1 MNKPPKIDNAPGL
14 TWKPRKIGW
23 EARWQARTDLADRGY
38 QPKSYGIWK
47 GAWPTEVECS
57 YISDQCNS
65 RQSEMLV
72 WGRGGLPMVAKF
84 DGTLTGLIRAYQTD
98 QDSSY
103 RKLRYRTRIY
113 YDTLCRALEEVVWTD
128 AEGVKRTGS
137 ETEISIIK
145 ARVVMRWHELWLERG
160 KVSMG
165 HSVIGMLRIL
175 TGFGSTILEDDQCAR
190 LSGVLSNMRFT
201 MAKPRVERLTAE
213 QAILLRA
220 EARKLEFPS
229 IAQAQAFQFELML
242 RQKDCIGEWVPYSE
256 PGVSDIHDG
265 NNKWLRGVRFEEID
279 DNMVLKHITSK
290 RQKEITVNLLLAGM
304 VVEEFKIAYP
314 GSFFEVEIEID
325 GKPVTQLRGDRSKL
339 PDSGAIIRSEVSG
352 VPWYQ
357 SEFRRAWRK
366 AADAA
371 GVPKTVKN
379 MDSRAGAISEATDAG
394 APLEHVRIN
403 ATHSDIGMTQK
414 YSRGDDEKTASV
426 MVIRSDFRKN
436 KA

>member
-47 GAWPTEVECS
+47 GAWPTEVECA

-72 WGRGGLPMVAKF
+72 WGRGGLPIVAKF

-213 QAILLRA
+213 QAVLIRA
-220 EARKLEFPS
+220 EARNLGFHS
-229 IAQAQAFQFELML
+229 VALAQALQFELML
-242 RQKDCIGEWVPYSE
+242 RQKDVIGEYVPYSE
-256 PGVSDIHDG
+256 PGVSEVHDG
-265 NNKWLRGVRFEEID
+265 NNKWLRGLRYEEID
-279 DNMVLKHITSK
+279 ANMILKHITSK
-290 RQKEITVNLLLAGM
+290 RQKEITVDLKMAGM
-304 VVEEFKIAYP
+304 VMEEL
-314 GSFFEVEIEID
+314 GNRTRD
-325 GKPVTQLRGDRSKL
+325 QLPATGPL
-339 PDSGAIIRSEVSG
+339 VVSEVSG

-371 GVPKTVKN
+371 GVPNTVKN

-414 YSRGDDEKTASV
+414 YSRGDQEKTAGV
-426 MVIRSDFRKN
+426 MQLRAEHRRSKS
-436 KA
+436 